1 MKVLGPIVNGDNMMI
16 GANAVMI
23 KDAPFGSVQG
33 GAYEM
38 SRSGT
43 EGGRRLSVL
52 SVSYTHLDV
61 YKRQPLLHGARD

>member
-52 SVSYTHLDV
+52 FTSGDVSGEGFRGGWTRRL
-61 YKRQPLLHGARD
+61 YK

>member
-38 SRSGT
+38 SDRAPK
-43 EGGRRLSVL
+43 E
-52 SVSYTHLDV
+52 DV
-61 YKRQPLLHGARD
+61 D

>member
-33 GAYEM
+33 VP
-38 SRSGT
+38 T
-43 EGGRRLSVL
+43 KC
-52 SVSYTHLDV
+52 LDRAPKEDV
-61 YKRQPLLHGARD
+61 D

>member
-33 GAYEM
+33 GAYEIS
-38 SRSGT
+38 SRGYWAMHPDGT
-43 EGGRRLSVL
+43 
-52 SVSYTHLDV
+52 VS
-61 YKRQPLLHGARD
+61 